1 MRRFTTVL
9 SIALSSVLVLAAAAC
24 GDDADTTTTGTTAA
38 PTTTTTA
45 AAAITNADADDPL
58 VSCPT
63 GPAFPLSAVDDV
75 APVEEAPDGVVDAMR
90 SFLDD
95 EEGAFWPQE
104 GWRILHET
112 EDHLLLVQVG
122 DGSTAAS
129 TGLSFMSIAATD
141 DGWAW
146 DGASSRGDCPLRFQL
161 ADGLGVVEWELDPAH
176 PEPGPTDTS
185 VQVLATERACASAQP
200 MDDRLNDPVV
210 LADASQ
216 VSITFSVIPLDGDQE
231 CPGNPATAVE
241 VDLGEPLGERRLV
254 DGRDV
259 GVELEDLL
267 NNR

>member
-1 MRRFTTVL
+1 MHRFAAVL
-9 SIALSSVLVLAAAAC
+9 SVLVLAAGC
-24 GDDADTTTTGTTAA
+24 GDDADTDTTSTTAA
-38 PTTTTTA
+38 PTTTS
-45 AAAITNADADDPL
+45 AAAITNADVDDPL

-63 GPAFPLSAVDDV
+63 GPAFPLSAVDNV

-104 GWRILHET
+104 DWRILHET
-112 EDHLLLVQVG
+112 AERLLLVQVG

-146 DGASSRGDCPLRFQL
+146 DGASSGGDCPLRFQL
-161 ADGLGVVEWELDPAH
+161 ADGLGIVEWELDPAH
-176 PEPGPTDTS
+176 PEPESTDTS
-185 VQVLATERACASAQP
+185 VHVLATERACASSQP
-200 MDDRLNDPVV
+200 MNDRLNDPVV

-216 VSITFSVIPLDGDQE
+216 VSITFSVIPLEGLQD

-254 DGRDV
+254 DGLDV

-267 NNR
+267 VEP